1 MAGGN
6 VDQQSVG
13 GLGGVG
19 QRQAQFC
26 VNLLANEVFDNSARG
41 LGCERVGHGRLC
53 FFWNWIDR
61 SSKFPKFSQ
70 KNKEK
75 PNFMLAIERQRRIL
89 DLLAEA
95 GALRTA
101 ETAEALGVT
110 DETVRKDFEVLEK
123 RGELLRSHGGASLPE
138 KIRGDVPFNERQA
151 IRREEKKAIA
161 RVAAGRIRPNETIF
175 LDASSTVLTLTEFL
189 PIDMPL
195 TVITNALNVINALAD
210 RPNLDLICTGGLHVA
225 KSQSFVGLAAE
236 KSLLRYHIHRM
247 FLSGDGLHLE
257 RGLSESN
264 SRQASFKERVI
275 ASAEDV
281 VFLADHSKLGRK
293 ASYFFGEVGDL
304 SCLVS
309 DEKADAGFVADLQAM
324 GVEVLLGN
332 LDGAP
337 SS

>member
-1 MAGGN
+1 VTDTVALAGLT
-6 VDQQSVG
+6 VDTRHFIG
-13 GLGGVG
+13 G
-19 QRQAQFC
+19 QRVASAETFD
-26 VNLLANEVFDNSARG
+26 NFSPIDGALLAKISKGGQREADLAVEAARKAFP
-41 LGCERVGHGRLC
+41 E
-53 FFWNWIDR
+53 W
-61 SSKFPKFSQ
+61 SKMGPK
-70 KNKEK
+70 
-75 PNFMLAIERQRRIL
+75 
-89 DLLAEA
+89 
-95 GALRTA
+95 
-101 ETAEALGVT
+101 
-110 DETVRKDFEVLEK
+110 K

>member
-1 MAGGN
+1 
-6 VDQQSVG
+6 
-13 GLGGVG
+13 
-19 QRQAQFC
+19 
-26 VNLLANEVFDNSARG
+26 
-41 LGCERVGHGRLC
+41 
-53 FFWNWIDR
+53 
-61 SSKFPKFSQ
+61 
-70 KNKEK
+70 
-75 PNFMLAIERQRRIL
+75 MLAIERQRRIL
-89 DLLAEA
+89 ELLTEA

-138 KIRGDVPFNERQA
+138 KVRGDVPFNERQA

-210 RPNLDLICTGGLHVA
+210 RPNIDLICTGGLHVA

-236 KSLLRYHIHRM
+236 KSLQRYHVHRM

-293 ASYFFGEVGDL
+293 ASYFFGEVADL
-304 SCLVS
+304 GCVVS

-332 LDGAP
+332 VDGAP